1 MNEKKCDLIVVIVN
15 NGFSEL
21 VMQAAKEKG
30 ATGGTVIHGRGTGT
44 DEAEKFF
51 GITITPE
58 KEMVLILVES
68 SLKADIMKEVCKRA
82 GLSTPGHGISFS
94 LPVDG
99 VVGIESLEKLFE

>member
-94 LPVDG
+94 PPVDG